1 MGPAALSG
9 RPGRWLEARPPLVV
23 SFSDT
28 EAARPPLGGSVHL
41 PCFLKLWCVVSY
53 TPFLFLETN
62 YYAEI
67 QPCLVSTGKPQV
79 H

>member
-53 TPFLFLETN
+53 TPFLFLEAQTIMQKSSL
-62 YYAEI
+62 A
-67 QPCLVSTGKPQV
+67 
-79 H
+79 